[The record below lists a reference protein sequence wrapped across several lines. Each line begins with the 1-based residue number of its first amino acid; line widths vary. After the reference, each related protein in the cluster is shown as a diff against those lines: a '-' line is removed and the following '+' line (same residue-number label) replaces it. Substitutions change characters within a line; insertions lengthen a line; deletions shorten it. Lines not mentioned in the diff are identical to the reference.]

1 MSLNPT
7 NLFEGTPIITER
19 NKIVISSNKFI
30 YILDNITGSILH
42 KKNLSGDIK
51 SNHSSKLFIFDYK

>member
-42 KKNLSGDIK
+42 KKI
-51 SNHSSKLFIFDYK
+51 